1 MKKEYNQ
8 PSIMVVHLKP
18 CRLMINSG
26 EKQEVYDLDY
36 NSNTQTIGAKG
47 GFGGWDDDF
56 EEDF

>member
-1 MKKEYNQ
+1 MKKVYNQ

-18 CRLMINSG
+18 CRLMAGSPVPVSSENYNPNS
-26 EKQEVYDLDY
+26 
-36 NSNTQTIGAKG
+36 QTIGAKG